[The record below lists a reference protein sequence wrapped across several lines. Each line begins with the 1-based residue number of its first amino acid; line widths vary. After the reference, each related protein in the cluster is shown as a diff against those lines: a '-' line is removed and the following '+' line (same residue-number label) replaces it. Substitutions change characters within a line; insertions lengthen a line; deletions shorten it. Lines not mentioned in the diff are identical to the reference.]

1 MPNGTEAVGFKK
13 KLWQLPVTQPPTA
26 EEILLCRELQ
36 CDQIIARLLVARSL
50 NHVDLA
56 REFLDPRLT
65 RLHGPELLHGVT
77 TAADIIAR
85 AIGERQRMVLF
96 GDYDVDGITGTAM
109 LWRMLKTAGADVRYY
124 IPHRV
129 EEGYGMSVPA
139 VERIAAD
146 GCDLLISIDCG
157 ITALEPVARARSLG
171 LKVIVSDH
179 HAPGAALP
187 EAQAIIHPLL
197 GEPAYPNPHLCG
209 AGVAFK
215 LAWATAN
222 RLHGSP
228 PLPTT
233 YRNLLMEFLALV
245 ALATIADVVP
255 LMGENR
261 ILVKHGLAQIQRS
274 EFVGIQALIAAAGF
288 EDRKI
293 DGTAV
298 GFFLAPRL
306 NAAGRMD
313 HAALAV
319 ELLTTPDQARAAE
332 IARFLEKQNTQRQA
346 TERKI
351 AESATAQVKAMV
363 DLPAGLVVWQQG
375 WHAGVVGIVA
385 SRLVDAFHRPAFV
398 LATDGQV
405 AGGSARSIPGLD
417 LHLAIEACRDLL
429 ISGGGHA
436 AAGGVRLAHEN
447 LDLFRER
454 FCAYVRQHM
463 PANAFVPSMAVDGWM
478 EPRQLTPEL
487 VEWLEKMA
495 PFGHGNPRPRFA
507 LREARIQAPPRRV
520 GAGGAHLQLQLNA
533 DGILS
538 HAIGFRMGT
547 LGESL
552 YAGLMVDLV
561 FEPKISEYQG
571 RRRIEMHLL
580 DAARSDR
587 QAFQATAP
595 LCA

>member
-13 KLWQLPVTQPPTA
+13 KRWQMPAAQPPTA
-26 EEILLCRELQ
+26 EEILLSRELQ
-36 CDQIIARLLVARSL
+36 CAPIMARLLVARSL
-50 NHVDLA
+50 NTVDLA

-65 RLHGPELLHGVT
+65 RLHPPELLPGMAQ
-77 TAADIIAR
+77 AADIMAA
-85 AIGERQRMVLF
+85 AIGRQQRIVLF

-109 LWRMLKTAGADVRYY
+109 LWRLLKTAGADVRYY

-157 ITALEPVARARSLG
+157 ITALQPVARARSLG
-171 LKVIVSDH
+171 LTVIVSDH
-179 HAPGAALP
+179 HTPGHALP
-187 EAQAIIHPLL
+187 EANAIVHPML
-197 GEPAYPNPHLCG
+197 GQPIYPNAHLCG

-222 RLHGSP
+222 RLCGSP

-233 YRNLLMEFLALV
+233 YRDLLMEFLALV

-255 LMGENR
+255 LLGENR

-274 EFVGIQALIAAAGF
+274 KLEGIQALIAAAGF

-298 GFFLAPRL
+298 GYFLAPRL

-313 HAALAV
+313 HAAMAV
-319 ELLTTPDQARAAE
+319 ELLTTPDQTRATE
-332 IARFLEKQNTQRQA
+332 IAQFLEKQNTLRQT

-351 AESATAQVKAMV
+351 AQCAMAQVQTMTP
-363 DLPAGLVVWQQG
+363 LPPGLVVWQQG

-385 SRLVDAFHRPAFV
+385 SRLVDAFHRPTFV

-417 LHLAIEACRDLL
+417 IHLAIEACRDLL

-447 LDLFRER
+447 LDLFRQR
-454 FCAYVRQHM
+454 FCTYVQQHL
-463 PANAFVPSMAVDGWM
+463 PENALVPSMDVDGWL
-478 EPRQLTPEL
+478 EPQHLKPEFA
-487 VEWLEKMA
+487 EWLEKMA

-520 GAGGAHLQLQLNA
+520 GAGGAHLQLQLSA
-533 DGILS
+533 DGLQS
-538 HAIGFRMGT
+538 HAIGFRMGM

-552 YAGLMVDLV
+552 YPGLLLDLV
-561 FEPKISEYQG
+561 FEPKINEYQG
-571 RRRIEMHLL
+571 RRRLEMHLL

-587 QAFQATAP
+587 EAFRTPSAV
-595 LCA
+595 CA

>member
-13 KLWQLPVTQPPTA
+13 RRWQLPATQPPTA
-26 EEILLCRELQ
+26 DEIRLCRELQ
-36 CDQIIARLLVARSL
+36 CDQIMARLLVARSL
-50 NHVDLA
+50 NSVELA

-65 RLHGPELLHGVT
+65 RLHGPELLHGM
-77 TAADIIAR
+77 AAAAEIIALAVGR
-85 AIGERQRMVLF
+85 RQRIVLF

-109 LWRMLKTAGADVRYY
+109 LWRMLKTAGAEVRYY

-139 VERIAAD
+139 VERIAAE

-157 ITALEPVARARSLG
+157 ITALEPVAKARSLG

-179 HAPGAALP
+179 HTPGAALP
-187 EAQAIIHPLL
+187 EAHAIIHPLL
-197 GEPAYPNPHLCG
+197 GEPAYPNANLCG

-222 RLHGSP
+222 RLCGSP
-228 PLPTT
+228 PLPGT
-233 YRNLLMEFLALV
+233 YRHLLMEFLGLV

-261 ILVKHGLAQIQRS
+261 ILVKHGLAQIPRS
-274 EFVGIQALIAAAGF
+274 EFVGIQALLAAAGF
-288 EDRKI
+288 ADRKI

-298 GFFLAPRL
+298 GYFLAPRL

-319 ELLTTPDQARAAE
+319 ELLTTSDPARAAE
-332 IARFLEKQNTQRQA
+332 IAQFLEKQNTQRQA

-351 AESATAQVKAMV
+351 VEAAMAQVKTMT
-363 DLPAGLVVWQQG
+363 DLPPGLVVWQQG

-385 SRLVDAFHRPAFV
+385 SRLVEAFHRPTFV

-436 AAGGVRLAHEN
+436 AAGGVRLAHTN
-447 LDLFRER
+447 LELFRQR
-454 FCAYVRQHM
+454 FCDYVQQHI
-463 PANAFVPSMAVDGWM
+463 PANAFVASMAVDGWV
-478 EPRQLTPEL
+478 ESRQLTTEL

-507 LREARIQAPPRRV
+507 LRQARIQAPPRRV
-520 GAGGAHLQLQLNA
+520 GAGGTHLQLQLNA

-538 HAIGFRMGT
+538 HAIGFRMGM

-552 YAGLMVDLV
+552 YAGLMLDLV

-587 QAFQATAP
+587 EAFAAP
-595 LCA
+595 AAVCA